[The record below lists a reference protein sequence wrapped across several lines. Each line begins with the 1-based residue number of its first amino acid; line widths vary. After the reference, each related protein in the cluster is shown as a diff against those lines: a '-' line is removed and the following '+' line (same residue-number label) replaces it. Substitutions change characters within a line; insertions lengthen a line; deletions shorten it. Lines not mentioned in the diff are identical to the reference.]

1 MPRSRSTSSSRLNRD
16 AEKLVSLSLSLNGS
30 GSRVE
35 DRYWEGELGT
45 LLEKLM
51 HGGQDATIEAALEVL
66 YQRNAGA
73 YEILVEQAE
82 TLSESLTLQKD
93 GVDHDV
99 LLVVAPVV
107 AWTRFSIPYGPIRI
121 GLLDALKA
129 QLHGHI
135 LAADARVAL
144 APELYSVDQM
154 PRSFSAT
161 RLWLS
166 RLGSQALGL
175 TLPRMPATDTDT
187 EVASLLADTRY
198 VVAAVAVPRGAAVF
212 RWQENPGKPEH
223 TRESCLAL
231 WEAQAAPLF
240 ADLLPGCGFECL
252 LPDAYYVNNREAD
265 RRVRPL
271 SLRASVAWLE
281 ATLGIAPDQLR
292 AVIAACGETEVEEY
306 RIGFTQ
312 RQSNDVI
319 YGSAW
324 PMFGRDDDNPDMP
337 AMDVIADQLREL
349 GVTDLRKLQGLL
361 PLEFCDDCG
370 APYFPNP
377 LGEMVHAEPPEDADA
392 GPAHFH

>member
-1 MPRSRSTSSSRLNRD
+1 MARSRSKSSSRLNRD

-35 DRYWEGELGT
+35 DRYWERELGAM
-45 LLEKLM
+45 LEKLM
-51 HGGQDATIEAALEVL
+51 HGGQDATIEAALETL

-93 GVDHDV
+93 DVDHDV
-99 LLVVAPVV
+99 LLIVAPVV
-107 AWTRFSIPYGPIRI
+107 AWTRFNIPHGPIRAD
-121 GLLDALKA
+121 LLASLQA
-129 QLHGHI
+129 HLHGHI
-135 LAADARVAL
+135 LAGEARLTL

-161 RLWLS
+161 RLWLA
-166 RLGSQALGL
+166 RLGAQALEL
-175 TLPRMPATDTDT
+175 PPPRMPAIDT
-187 EVASLLADTRY
+187 EIANLLADTRY
-198 VVAAVAVPRGAAVF
+198 LVAAVAVPRGAAVF
-212 RWQENPGKPEH
+212 RWQENPGKSEH
-223 TRESCLAL
+223 TRESCLAQ
-231 WEAQAAPLF
+231 WEAQVTPLF

-271 SLRASVAWLE
+271 SLRASVAWMESALE
-281 ATLGIAPDQLR
+281 LAPDQLR
-292 AVIAACGETEVEEY
+292 AVIAACGDTEAEEY

-319 YGSAW
+319 YGCAW
-324 PMFGRDDDNPDMP
+324 PLFGREDDTPDMP
-337 AMDVIADQLREL
+337 AMEQIADQLREL
-349 GVTDLRKLQGLL
+349 GVTELRKLPGLL
-361 PLEFCDDCG
+361 PMEFCDDCG

-392 GPAHFH
+392 SPAHFH